1 MLKSNESIPGRT
13 DGRPGE
19 PGRHASSVSTFVDK
33 SYNLQLTHQHKNI
46 NTEHCHQ
53 CAKCTEVTAKRSL
66 ELVRC
71 THGTKCISPVS
82 HYHICPPLCG
92 FARRAAEKRKKAAA
106 SASTSTKQADKQ
118 PRHYRCRLSA
128 TDCPDLDCH
137 FHTGRAPVFKKD
149 CTLRNL
155 AAVTSKNA
163 VEASELWEQ
172 LTDAPITTE
181 PSSLSPHAEPFV
193 PQFAHV
199 SPKNS
204 AHQSASEA
212 RPRPP
217 GYDEEKHENHSPRSS
232 TTLECGTSP
241 ETSDDWTSNTNF
253 SAPSG
258 APSSEE
264 KKPASAIVTD
274 QAPVMPPTE
283 LGGDSKP
290 FDTLH
295 GEATP
300 PLDPTSLG
308 NVPDHGPSL
317 PDPSSQ
323 GYDAA
328 SCAPA
333 PESSPND
340 GLELRKYIVFS
351 NHSVRGRRERY
362 SLMTRLM
369 LKLSCAASMDVVLHN
384 EQSDFVSSNVLSLAQ
399 KQISVTKYFWQ
410 NWDEKSPTIT
420 QDSISLF
427 AGTFTHADEAEV
439 FHDLARHLL
448 CHQAFTKMA
457 SKLLLDGVAL
467 RDTVRLRVL
476 SMIADHPRHSAYSAK
491 QHVLSD
497 TITFVNNQLL
507 LRGLID
513 EARKPQR
520 IAPAIVDFRKEAV
533 SKTSLSTARR
543 LKSAAKKRML
553 TRCTNTTVASR

>member
-1 MLKSNESIPGRT
+1 MLKSNKSIPGRT

-19 PGRHASSVSTFVDK
+19 PGRRAFSVSTFVDK
-33 SYNLQLTHQHKNI
+33 SYTQLTHQHI
-46 NTEHCHQ
+46 TNTERCHQ
-53 CAKCTEVTAKRSL
+53 CAKCTEVTATRSL

-71 THGTKCISPVS
+71 THGTKCISRFS
-82 HYHICPPLCG
+82 HYHKCPPLCG
-92 FARRAAEKRKKAAA
+92 FARRASEKRKKAAA

-128 TDCPDLDCH
+128 SDCPDFDCH

-149 CTLRNL
+149 CRLRDL
-155 AAVTSKNA
+155 AAVTSKSA
-163 VEASELWEQ
+163 EEASELWEQ
-172 LTDAPITTE
+172 LTDAPITGS
-181 PSSLSPHAEPFV
+181 SSLSPHAEPFV

-199 SPKNS
+199 PLDNS
-204 AHQSASEA
+204 AHQSAPEA
-212 RPRPP
+212 RPRPS
-217 GYDEEKHENHSPRSS
+217 GHDEEKHEDHSPKFS
-232 TTLECGTSP
+232 TTHECGTSP
-241 ETSDDWTSNTNF
+241 ETSDDWTGSTNL
-253 SAPSG
+253 SAPRG

-264 KKPASAIVTD
+264 KKLASVIATS
-274 QAPVMPPTE
+274 QAPVTPPTE

-300 PLDPTSLG
+300 PLDPTLLG
-308 NVPDHGPSL
+308 SVPDHGPSP

-328 SCAPA
+328 SRAPA
-333 PESSPND
+333 PETSPND

-351 NHSVRGRRERY
+351 NHSVRGRRDGL
-362 SLMTRLM
+362 SFMTRLM

-399 KQISVTKYFWQ
+399 KQICVTKYFWQ
-410 NWDEKSPTIT
+410 NWSEKSPTII

-427 AGTFTHADEAEV
+427 AGSFTHADEAEV
-439 FHDLARHLL
+439 FHDLAKYLL
-448 CHQAFTKMA
+448 CHEVFTRMS

-476 SMIADHPRHSAYSAK
+476 SMISDHSQYSAYSAK

-513 EARKPQR
+513 EARKPQHV
-520 IAPAIVDFRKEAV
+520 APAIVDFRNAAV
-533 SKTSLSTARR
+533 SKTSLFTARR
-543 LKSAAKKRML
+543 LKSAAKKRMS
-553 TRCTNTTVASR
+553 TSCTNTTGASR